1 MYNDYVNYLIAMQKS
16 ENTIKSY
23 VNHINEMIKTIEK
36 EEKDITYSDLLR
48 WQASLANNSPATVNL
63 KISAVKS
70 YFKYLKRIKVID
82 ENPAEELEKVKNNPK
97 VKQYVSA
104 DDMKTI
110 IEKMYTAQGRAI
122 VSLMAS
128 TGIRYSEMASITLSQ
143 YKNAI
148 HGNRA
153 IVIIGKGNK
162 ERTIYINRSSEK
174 YIEEY
179 LSKNYKNKNN
189 KENLFVTV
197 DESSLRKSLILAATK
212 ANLPYAKEI
221 SPHWLRVFWATNAI
235 ENGVDIA
242 TIRDA
247 LGHSDI
253 SVTSRYVKSCD
264 NKVKQA
270 MVQDFIFGN

>member
-1 MYNDYVNYLIAMQKS
+1 MYNDYVSYLIAMQKS

-23 VNHINEMIKTIEK
+23 VNHINEMLKIVGK
-36 EEKDITYSDLLR
+36 EEKNITYSDLLH

-70 YFKYLKRIKVID
+70 YFKYLKRIRVIN
-82 ENPAEELEKVKNNPK
+82 ENPAEELEKVRNNPK

-128 TGIRYSEMASITLSQ
+128 TGIRYSEMANITLDQ
-143 YKNAI
+143 YKTAI

-162 ERTIYINRSSEK
+162 ERTIYINHSSEK

-197 DESSLRKSLILAATK
+197 DESALRKSLILAATK

-235 ENGVDIA
+235 ENGIDIA

>member
-1 MYNDYVNYLIAMQKS
+1 MYNDYVSYLIAMQKS

-23 VNHINEMIKTIEK
+23 VNHINEMLKIVGK
-36 EEKDITYSDLLR
+36 EEKNITYSDLLH

-70 YFKYLKRIKVID
+70 YFKYLKRIRVID
-82 ENPAEELEKVKNNPK
+82 ENPAEELEKVRNNPK

-128 TGIRYSEMASITLSQ
+128 TGIRYSEMANITLDQ
-143 YKNAI
+143 YKTAI

-162 ERTIYINRSSEK
+162 ERTIYINHSSEK

-197 DESSLRKSLILAATK
+197 DESALRKSLILAATK

-235 ENGVDIA
+235 ENGIDIA